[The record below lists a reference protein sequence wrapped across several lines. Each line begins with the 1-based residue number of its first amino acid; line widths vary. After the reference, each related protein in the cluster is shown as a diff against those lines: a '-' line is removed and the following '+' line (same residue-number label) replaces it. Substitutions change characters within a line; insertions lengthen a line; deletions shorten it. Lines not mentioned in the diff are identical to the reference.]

1 MNIIDKIKKFFKE
14 IDHIQR
20 ENVLEI
26 VEWEEKEVENI
37 FALIVLGIF
46 IGYPSPP
53 IQISLDLLPYMEDEM
68 NLMLEKV
75 STAHDPLGE
84 LFSLLDID

>member
-14 IDHIQR
+14 IDHIQK